1 MRARLARLGMR
12 TIVIT
17 GASSGIGLT
26 TARRAAA
33 RGARLLV
40 SSRNEPALRDLR
52 DELRAD
58 GAQIEYAVADVGRLE
73 EMQALAGKA
82 IEAFGGFDTWV
93 NNAGAATYGKILETP
108 IADQRQ
114 VLETNYWG
122 VVHGSIIAVRHFRA
136 REGGGKLINVGSVLS
151 DFSVPEQGPYAAS
164 KHAVKAFTTA
174 LRLEIMHDKVPVSVT
189 LIKPSAIASPYK
201 DHARNYMDSP
211 GRMPPPVYAPDLVAD
226 AILHAAERHVS
237 ELTVGSAGR
246 LQALFQQLVPAVADP
261 VYAAFGSAMQKD
273 HPPGQRI
280 VREGNLF
287 KPQKDGAERS
297 DQRFVREHSLS
308 MVVQTHPGLAGAAL
322 ALLAGTALVVIARRR
337 V

>member
-246 LQALFQQLVPAVADP
+246 PYSSNWFRRSPTRSMRRSAPRCRRIIPPASGSCARAICSSPRKTGPNAATSGSCENTACRWWCKRIQALPAP
-261 VYAAFGSAMQKD
+261 RSPFS
-273 HPPGQRI
+273 PG
-280 VREGNLF
+280 
-287 KPQKDGAERS
+287 
-297 DQRFVREHSLS
+297 
-308 MVVQTHPGLAGAAL
+308 
-322 ALLAGTALVVIARRR
+322 RRWS
-337 V
+337 